1 MGALCAHAADT
12 ERGPKGESMTE
23 QAKIGNV
30 FANISNSYFH
40 LTVSEKKVAD
50 YVLAHKTDV
59 QFMSISELAYESGV
73 AEATI
78 SRFCRRLKL
87 KGYNAFK
94 LAVAKATAEEH
105 GGIGPTMEG
114 QEGEITPEDSI
125 AELCRKLYTAQT
137 SAIAQSM
144 ELVRPE
150 QITAA
155 VDLLCAAQRVCCM
168 GQGGSMIL
176 AEEAAHIF
184 STVSEK
190 FWFMQDSH
198 KQASTIALTGEKD
211 VLLFFSYSGSTKEL
225 MELTQIARERGA
237 KIILVTRFSRSPGAA
252 QADVVLQCGSYEGPL
267 QLGSMPARMA
277 QLFIVDV
284 LYNEFIRRDPE
295 QCHHNQELVAN
306 ALAEKHI

>member
-105 GGIGPTMEG
+105 GGISPTMEG

-211 VLLFFSYSGSTKEL
+211 VLLFFSYAGSTKEL